1 MRITTIGIDLAKNIF
16 QVHAETSGGEVVFNR
31 ALRRGQL
38 LAFFEKLEPCL
49 VGMEAC
55 ATSHYWAREISK
67 LGHNVR
73 LMPPTY
79 VKPYVKRGKSDAGDA
94 AAICEAVTRPA
105 MRFVAIKTVE
115 QQALLSQHRARQALI
130 GQRTQL
136 ANLIRGLI
144 GEFGCTVRRG
154 VNHITSF
161 AIEVR
166 AGNCEVLPDSICA
179 TIVLLCDQFLDLQ
192 EKIAMLDKM
201 ILTASRQDE
210 RVRLLQTIPG
220 VGPITASAVV
230 ATVGDA
236 KRFKSGRDVAAWI
249 GLTPLN
255 KSSGG
260 KERLGRIT
268 KMDDKY
274 LRRLLVAGM
283 TARIGFARRRPD
295 CVDQWV
301 ISMLGRKPARLAT
314 IAMANKTARIIWAV
328 LTRNQPYQ
336 APQVKAA

>member
-16 QVHAETSGGEVVFNR
+16 QIHAETSDGKVVFNR
-31 ALRRGQL
+31 ALRRSQV

-55 ATSHYWAREISK
+55 ATGHHWAREISK
-67 LGHNVR
+67 LGHEVR

-115 QQALLSQHRARQALI
+115 QQALLSQHRARQ
-130 GQRTQL
+130 
-136 ANLIRGLI
+136 
-144 GEFGCTVRRG
+144 
-154 VNHITSF
+154 
-161 AIEVR
+161 
-166 AGNCEVLPDSICA
+166 VL
-179 TIVLLCDQFLDLQ
+179 
-192 EKIAMLDKM
+192 
-201 ILTASRQDE
+201 
-210 RVRLLQTIPG
+210 

-230 ATVGDA
+230 ATIGEPE
-236 KRFKSGRDVAAWI
+236 RFKSGRDFAAWI

-268 KMDDKY
+268 KMGDKY

-295 CVDQWV
+295 RVDPWIV
-301 ISMLGRKPARLAT
+301 NMLGRKPSRLAT

-328 LTRNQPYQ
+328 LVRNEPYR
-336 APQVKAA
+336 APQGRVA

>member
-16 QVHAETSGGEVVFNR
+16 QVHAETIGGDLIFNR
-31 ALRRGQL
+31 ALRRSQMQ
-38 LAFFEKLEPCL
+38 AFIEKLEPCL

-67 LGHNVR
+67 FGHDVR
-73 LMPPTY
+73 LIPPTY

-94 AAICEAVTRPA
+94 VAICEAVTRPS

-130 GQRTQL
+130 RQRTQL
-136 ANLIRGLI
+136 ANLIRSLV
-144 GEFGCTVRRG
+144 GEFGCIIRRG
-154 VNHITSF
+154 VNYVASF
-161 AIEVR
+161 AIEAKAGTMISVPESVR
-166 AGNCEVLPDSICA
+166 T
-179 TIVLLCDQFLDLQ
+179 TIVLLCEQFLALQ
-192 EKIAMLDKM
+192 ERIGTLDKM
-201 ILTASRQDE
+201 IQAVSRQDE
-210 RVRLLQTIPG
+210 RVKLLQTIPG

-230 ATVGDA
+230 ATVGDPR
-236 KRFKSGRDVAAWI
+236 RFRCGRDLAAWI

-268 KMDDKY
+268 KMEDRY
-274 LRRLLVAGM
+274 LRKLLVAGM
-283 TARIGFARRRPD
+283 TARIGHARRRPD
-295 CVDQWV
+295 CADPWVVDLL
-301 ISMLGRKPARLAT
+301 SRKPTRLAT

-328 LTRNQPYQ
+328 LDRHEPYQ
-336 APQVKAA
+336 AQQLRAA